1 MELVLE
7 PWHWFVLG
15 ILLILSELL
24 LPAFAALWFGI
35 GAIMVGIL
43 YWMFP
48 MMGLTTQILSWIILS
63 VLCTLLWFKFIK
75 PLSIDKT
82 KAGLSREATIG
93 QIGMVIQTDLEQDQ
107 IRVRFPL
114 PVLGSDEW
122 DCRALDKVQVGDRV
136 RVVDILG
143 NDLVVQPHST
153 QYQNEKVNKLCL
165 LALSLLLRSWPLLRL
180 PFLKVYG
187 LFHKAINGLCN
198 VWVNTT
204 PHSILA

>member
-35 GAIMVGIL
+35 GAVMVGVL

-48 MMGLTTQILSWIILS
+48 MMGLTTQILTWIILS

-93 QIGMVIQTDLEQDQ
+93 QVGMVIQINLDHGQ
-107 IRVRFPL
+107 IRVRFR
-114 PVLGSDEW
+114 
-122 DCRALDKVQVGDRV
+122 CQ
-136 RVVDILG
+136 
-143 NDLVVQPHST
+143 
-153 QYQNEKVNKLCL
+153 
-165 LALSLLLRSWPLLRL
+165 
-180 PFLKVYG
+180 F
-187 LFHKAINGLCN
+187 
-198 VWVNTT
+198 
-204 PHSILA
+204 

>member
-1 MELVLE
+1 MEFVLE

-15 ILLILSELL
+15 VLLMLSELM

-35 GAIMVGIL
+35 GAIMVGVL

-48 MMGLTTQILSWIILS
+48 MMGFTTQIITWIILS

-93 QIGMVIQTDLEQDQ
+93 QVGMVIQIHLQHDL
-107 IRVRFPL
+107 ITVRFPM

-122 DCRALDKVQVGDRV
+122 NCRTLAPVHVGDRV
-136 RVVDILG
+136 RVVEISG
-143 NDLVVQPHST
+143 NDLVVKPHNPN
-153 QYQNEKVNKLCL
+153 NEN
-165 LALSLLLRSWPLLRL
+165 
-180 PFLKVYG
+180 
-187 LFHKAINGLCN
+187 I
-198 VWVNTT
+198 
-204 PHSILA
+204 

>member
-1 MELVLE
+1 MEFVIE

-15 ILLILSELL
+15 FLLILSELL

-35 GAIMVGIL
+35 GAILVGIL

-48 MMGLTTQILSWIILS
+48 MMGLTTQILTWIALS
-63 VLCTLLWFKFIK
+63 VLCTLAWFKFIK

-93 QIGMVIQTDLEQDQ
+93 QIGMVIQTNLENEQ
-107 IRVRFPL
+107 IRVRFPM

-122 DCRALDKVQVGDRV
+122 ECRTLDQVQVGDRV

-153 QYQNEKVNKLCL
+153 HYQNEK
-165 LALSLLLRSWPLLRL
+165 
-180 PFLKVYG
+180 G
-187 LFHKAINGLCN
+187 E
-198 VWVNTT
+198 
-204 PHSILA
+204 

>member
-1 MELVLE
+1 MEFVLE

-15 ILLILSELL
+15 ILLMLSELA

-35 GAIMVGIL
+35 GAIMVGVL

-48 MMGLTTQILSWIILS
+48 MMGFTTQIVTWIILS

-93 QIGMVIQTDLEQDQ
+93 QVGMVIQIHLQHDL
-107 IRVRFPL
+107 IKVRFPM

-122 DCRALDKVQVGDRV
+122 NCRTLAPVHVGDRV
-136 RVVDILG
+136 RVVEISG
-143 NDLVVQPHST
+143 NDLVVKPHNPN
-153 QYQNEKVNKLCL
+153 NEN
-165 LALSLLLRSWPLLRL
+165 
-180 PFLKVYG
+180 
-187 LFHKAINGLCN
+187 I
-198 VWVNTT
+198 
-204 PHSILA
+204 